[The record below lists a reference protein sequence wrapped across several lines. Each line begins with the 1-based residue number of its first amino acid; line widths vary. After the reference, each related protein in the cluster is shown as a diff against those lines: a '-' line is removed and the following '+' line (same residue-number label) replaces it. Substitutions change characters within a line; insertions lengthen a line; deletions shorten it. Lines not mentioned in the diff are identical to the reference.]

1 MQNMP
6 SIKRCTREELAP
18 EQDLGRL
25 VSFLRSRL
33 AIHVDAKLLPMDLTS
48 AQYIVG

>member
-1 MQNMP
+1 MQIYLYSEITMQNMP

-25 VSFLRSRL
+25 VSFYVR
-33 AIHVDAKLLPMDLTS
+33 D
-48 AQYIVG
+48 